1 MSVIV
6 AGLTVV
12 FDDAL
17 TDLHTHAGV
26 SSERASALPT
36 STSSHVATSTSTHCT
51 LFAGS
56 SGSHLQFIF
65 LFLIVINALRLHGVG
80 PEGLSVTDRQEAF
93 TFQETVFLIHV
104 SGGST
109 GLILQH
115 RRGSA
120 DRIWPLDLLLMLNQ
134 ISTESRRIVA
144 IVTPNICFYEP
155 YNRRE

>member
-12 FDDAL
+12 FDDAP
-17 TDLHTHAGV
+17 TDLRTHAGV
-26 SSERASALPT
+26 SSEMASAPPI

-51 LFAGS
+51 LFAGL

-65 LFLIVINALRLHGVG
+65 LFLIVNALRLHGVG
-80 PEGLSVTDRQEAF
+80 PEGLSVTDRQEGF
-93 TFQETVFLIHV
+93 TFQETVFLIHM
-104 SGGST
+104 SGRST

-120 DRIWPLDLLLMLNQ
+120 RTRSDMA
-134 ISTESRRIVA
+134 SRFTSHA
-144 IVTPNICFYEP
+144 QPDFH
-155 YNRRE
+155 